1 MSMCLHAIGWVGT
14 VLARGAQP
22 CVLLCGLPDSRPG
35 YRWHSVSALCSA
47 GTLTQTIG
55 HMDTW
60 AQQMDIHRHAN
71 SHVYDMRMHF
81 SYVRIHFYTKR
92 NPAKWCTIVPHSP
105 TVNYF
110 QELCHVGSDNTHWQ
124 VSLPQGCLLT
134 EREGQLA
141 QAPDWE
147 LTHEV
152 LSW

>member
-1 MSMCLHAIGWVGT
+1 MGT

-22 CVLLCGLPDSRPG
+22 CVLLCGLPDSRPHC
-35 YRWHSVSALCSA
+35 RWHCVTALCSA

-55 HMDTW
+55 HTDTW
-60 AQQMDIHRHAN
+60 SLQMDIHEHAN
-71 SHVYDMRMHF
+71 CHVYDICMHLR
-81 SYVRIHFYTKR
+81 YVRSHFYTKR
-92 NPAKWCTIVPHSP
+92 NPAKFCTIVSRLP
-105 TVNYF
+105 TVNHF

-124 VSLPQGCLLT
+124 VSLPQGCSLT
-134 EREGQLA
+134 VREGQLA